1 MNVGA
6 RRLNGSRGVR
16 PLWRKVPEPFAAGVP
31 DPHFRGPPFSEVPDP
46 FWRDRQNG
54 GGICENRLKYLILC

>member
-31 DPHFRGPPFSEVPDP
+31 DPHF
-46 FWRDRQNG
+46 G
-54 GGICENRLKYLILC
+54 GAGKMVGGYVKID